1 MNNQTKIM
9 FMVQIILLSKNKSNT
24 NFDKQ
29 IIAIN
34 SHKLILQEKWYIYK
48 LNYDYGNKSHNIN

>member
-9 FMVQIILLSKNKSNT
+9 FTAQIILLSKNKSNT

-34 SHKLILQEKWYIYK
+34 SHKLILQEKWYINK
-48 LNYDYGNKSHNIN
+48 LNNNYGNKSHNIN